1 NLGEPCGVSLLRL
14 SYLDKEISG
23 VRIGSERD
31 EGRRRG
37 RHRGFDIT
45 IFTIFVGQMT
55 APDTLCVGY
64 APERR
69 YLERR
74 LPGIEKKR
82 VWCVSNF
89 GGAQRLKGKDQNK
102 KQREK
107 LCNS

>member
-55 APDTLCVGY
+55 APDTLSVGY
-64 APERR
+64 GPERR
-69 YLERR
+69 ELGRR
-74 LPGIEKKR
+74 LQGVGKKK
-82 VWCVSNF
+82 VWCVVDF
-89 GGAQRLKGKDQNK
+89 GVSKTRKCGGKKKNKGESSTK
-102 KQREK
+102 
-107 LCNS
+107 